1 MKLKNLFRC
10 LFLSVCLFFT
20 ACTDVISIFLG
31 IFEDIA
37 ENIVDSDGDGLTDD
51 IDPFPSIAGMPIG
64 VDSDGDGS
72 PDAFDP
78 DPSDPNIRGPQPA
91 PPAPFAKSSVAP
103 PLQSPPATLA
113 AVASSVAYFGFP
125 VVISLP
131 FTMQATDTKG
141 ALVLAKRRLG
151 NKELI
156 NLIKG
161 RALNTPIP
169 KSERLIALLPT
180 DFTHPEKANIVL
192 FDGNAVKKLDI
203 LFKGDTSSL
212 IFGGPG
218 GNWTASYG
226 DGRLRPLSVPG
237 FSIDGVNRLSIS
249 ALGGEKVTK
258 KGPVQKT
265 KSATISGSLTITE
278 NGQTHPAF
286 VLGGKIIIGGKPLVV
301 ITK

>member
-1 MKLKNLFRC
+1 MKLKILSRS
-10 LFLSVCLFFT
+10 LLLSVCLFFT
-20 ACTDVISIFLG
+20 ACTDVFSIILG
-31 IFEDIA
+31 VLANIA
-37 ENIVDSDGDGLTDD
+37 ENTADSDGDGITDD
-51 IDPFPSIAGMPIG
+51 TDPFPNNAATPIG
-64 VDSDGDGS
+64 MDDDADGF
-72 PDAFDP
+72 PDFSDP
-78 DPSDPNIRGPQPA
+78 DPHDPNIPVPHPA

-125 VVISLP
+125 VVITLP
-131 FTMQATDTKG
+131 FTMQTTDTKG
-141 ALVLAKRRLG
+141 ALVLIKRRLG

-161 RALNTPIP
+161 RALNSPIP

-180 DFTHPEKANIVL
+180 DFMHPEKANIVL
-192 FDGNAVKKLDI
+192 FDGNAVKKLEI

-212 IFGGPG
+212 IFGGPD

-226 DGRLRPLSVPG
+226 DGRLRPLSVPN

>member
-1 MKLKNLFRC
+1 MKLKKLFQC
-10 LFLSVCLFFT
+10 LLLSVCLLFT
-20 ACTDVISIFLG
+20 SCTDVFSIIVGLLAS
-31 IFEDIA
+31 IA
-37 ENIVDSDGDGLTDD
+37 ESTVDSDGDGITDD
-51 IDPFPSIAGMPIG
+51 MDSSPNTATAPIG
-64 VDSDGDGS
+64 VDSDGDGVLDYS
-72 PDAFDP
+72 D
-78 DPSDPNIRGPQPA
+78 SDPNDPNIPYPHPA
-91 PPAPFAKSSVAP
+91 PPAPFAMSSAVP

-131 FTMQATDTKG
+131 FTMQTTDAKG

-161 RALNTPIP
+161 RSLNTPIP

-180 DFTHPEKANIVL
+180 DYTHPEKANIVL

-212 IFGGPG
+212 IFGGPKSDK
-218 GNWTASYG
+218 TASYG

-286 VLGGKIIIGGKPLVV
+286 VLGGSIIIGGKPLVV